1 MALYADGTTNTVYR
15 PLPTTASFVHS
26 HKDIVDCSFVLAVQV
41 FLYLSNR
48 CFALD
53 GIWILDTHAQRKQ
66 RTTY

>member
-1 MALYADGTTNTVYR
+1 MALYADGTTNTVYK

-26 HKDIVDCSFVLAVQV
+26 HAVQV